1 MYNVSIVSTLIQ
13 YFFFTACSLI
23 SIDIILMM
31 TVICCHRS
39 FSLGLLHLYIL
50 CFVSSSNFVI
60 NCTKLFM
67 KTNTNVYAPSWQ
79 TDTDIR
85 GTEKIHIGKAALRK
99 TDKDIFLI
107 QSSLAG
113 LIICHPVNFSNLVY
127 NLYCLMWSPTVT
139 KEVYCIY
146 DFIYLNYIF
155 AEQIWDLKAIKNV
168 FCVKLLLS
176 LLNNIIMY
184 TSN

>member
-23 SIDIILMM
+23 SIDITLMM

-79 TDTDIR
+79 TDTAIR

-99 TDKDIFLI
+99 TDKDIFFYLKLLGWLDNLP
-107 QSSLAG
+107 S
-113 LIICHPVNFSNLVY
+113 SNLVY

-139 KEVYCIY
+139 KEEVYCIY